1 MLKKARLKYLKFL
14 QEERPRNRR
23 LRSHPLIAQPVPA
36 PGTSRA
42 VLQKAPWTEMVA

>member
-1 MLKKARLKYLKFL
+1 MLKKARLKYLKFI

-23 LRSHPLIAQPVPA
+23 MRSPKLIHQPAPA

-42 VLQKAPWTEMVA
+42 VLQKAPWLEMVA